1 MSVSELSPTESTPV
15 SESVIEAV
23 ADEKDVDPMELTT
36 PLYSVID
43 PDALDRVVD
52 STPSQD
58 PMDVHVTFTYS
69 DCEVTV
75 YGDGHVSVVEQAS

>member
-1 MSVSELSPTESTPV
+1 MSATEVSPTESTPV
-15 SESVIEAV
+15 SESLIEAV

-43 PDALDRVVD
+43 PDALDRIVD

-58 PMDVHVTFTYS
+58 PMEVRVTFQYS

-75 YGDGHVSVVEQAS
+75 YGDGHVSVIEEAT